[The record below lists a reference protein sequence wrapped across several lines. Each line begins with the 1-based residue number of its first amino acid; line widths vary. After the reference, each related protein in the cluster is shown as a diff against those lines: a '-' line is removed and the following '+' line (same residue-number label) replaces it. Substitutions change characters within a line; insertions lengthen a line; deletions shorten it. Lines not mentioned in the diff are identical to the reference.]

1 MLKTTKIEQAR
12 ESLDKA
18 VSIIKELIMADALV
32 TDVQRD
38 YSEFLDFWEEV
49 YALDRLLDRYD
60 NDASNVKRELIY
72 DAMQEEGNDY
82 EWFFYPS
89 L

>member
-1 MLKTTKIEQAR
+1 MSTIFEAR
-12 ESLDKA
+12 EALDKA
-18 VSIIKELIMADALV
+18 VAIVKELIMADQLV

-60 NDASNVKRELIY
+60 TDASNVKRELIY
-72 DAMQEEGNDY
+72 DAMTAEGIDY
-82 EWFFYPS
+82 E
-89 L
+89 

>member
-1 MLKTTKIEQAR
+1 MTTIYKAR
-12 ESLDKA
+12 EALDQA
-18 VSIIKELIMADALV
+18 TAIIKQLIMDDQLV

-60 NDASNVKRELIY
+60 RDATVTKQLLIIE
-72 DAMQEEGNDY
+72 AQEEEGCYDD
-82 EWFFYPS
+82 
-89 L
+89 

>member
-1 MLKTTKIEQAR
+1 MLRITKIEQAR

-18 VSIIKELIMADALV
+18 VSIVKELIMADALV

-60 NDASNVKRELIY
+60 TDASNVKRELIY
-72 DAMQEEGNDY
+72 DAMTEEEMHDD
-82 EWFFYPS
+82 
-89 L
+89 